1 MLTLWD
7 HQLAH
12 REGLVKLCVQAVIS
26 PPSGRGLSWGGCS
39 APPAS
44 PPRHHTRAQQQGP
57 VGHLGKKSQAPLA
70 RPVPSVLF
78 RHQPRAETRAF
89 PAPQGCVGCAREQVL
104 AVPCQLLLTLPPSPA
119 LQGQAS
125 PGTAAIG
132 ASADDPASWGSL
144 AGAVAGATHPPLP
157 PRPLWPLLGLPLLM
171 WLICWVPQAAH
182 AGQWSVA
189 VRDGQHLPECFQGGP
204 EAGLPVH
211 PNDWVHPS

>member
-1 MLTLWD
+1 MCPGCDKSSLG
-7 HQLAH
+7 
-12 REGLVKLCVQAVIS
+12 E
-26 PPSGRGLSWGGCS
+26 GLSWGGVQCSPSQPSQASHMCPVSGPSQSLGQEEPSSPRSARSICS
-39 APPAS
+39 AQTPAAC
-44 PPRHHTRAQQQGP
+44 RD
-57 VGHLGKKSQAPLA
+57 
-70 RPVPSVLF
+70 
-78 RHQPRAETRAF
+78 F
-89 PAPQGCVGCAREQVL
+89 PARQGCVGCASEQVL

-125 PGTAAIG
+125 PGTAAVG

-157 PRPLWPLLGLPLLM
+157 PRPLRPLLGLPLLM
-171 WLICWVPQAAH
+171 WLICWAPQAAH

-189 VRDGQHLPECFQGGP
+189 VREGQHLSECFQGGP